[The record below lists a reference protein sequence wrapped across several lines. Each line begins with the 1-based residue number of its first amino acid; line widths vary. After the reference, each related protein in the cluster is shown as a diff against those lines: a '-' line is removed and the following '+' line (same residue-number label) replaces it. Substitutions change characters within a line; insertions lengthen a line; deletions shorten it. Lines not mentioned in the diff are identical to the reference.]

1 MENAA
6 KYFELDGWVH
16 FVCFAHKLNLVVKD
30 ALGEINE
37 TVDKVHRIVT
47 HFRKSTIS
55 KEKLLNYQQNQ
66 QKSSQPKTVIK
77 SVPTRWN
84 SVYLMLERFV
94 ELGEPLRATI
104 PNLDTDLPIIP
115 LEEWKCIEQICV
127 ILKPFYEATVEMSAE
142 NYLVASKAIILTANL
157 INICVKRA
165 SNTFPLAHRLPVSQ
179 SIPR

>member
-1 MENAA
+1 MTDNPLKVNSVLIQCGESPGHHTGIKVYKDLKRVTENWGIYDKVNFFVTDNASNMENAA

-16 FVCFAHKLNLVVKD
+16 FGCFAHKLNLVVND
-30 ALGEINE
+30 ALGEIKE

-55 KEKLLNYQQNQ
+55 KEKLLKYQQNQ

-94 ELGEPLRATI
+94 ELREPLRATI

-115 LEEWKCIEQICV
+115 LEEWKCIEH
-127 ILKPFYEATVEMSAE
+127 VE
-142 NYLVASKAIILTANL
+142 
-157 INICVKRA
+157 
-165 SNTFPLAHRLPVSQ
+165 
-179 SIPR
+179 